1 MKVYAITGA
10 TGGMGISLCHRLAKS
25 GYALALCSTNEG
37 LLESL
42 SQELTERYGI
52 SVHYAAFDI
61 CDEAAA
67 EEFYVQAEE
76 KFGKLDGLINLAG
89 LSIPT
94 KMESVTPEDFDKMYN
109 VNVKGALLAAK
120 HYALHAVEQGG
131 LIINLGSMAGRRA
144 NANAPLYCT
153 SKSALNMLS
162 SAMQLQLAGKDIRI
176 TTLNPGGVDTR
187 FWGERKVDRSK
198 LMSADDVVDAIEF
211 VVEHPRMVIYSMD
224 FEAAV
229 RVPDLK

>member
-1 MKVYAITGA
+1 MNVYAITGA
-10 TGGMGISLCHRLAKS
+10 TGGMGQSLCRRLAKA
-25 GYALALCSTNEG
+25 GHALALCSTNAE
-37 LLESL
+37 LLAGL
-42 SQELTERYGI
+42 SQILTNDYGI
-52 SVHYAAFDI
+52 PVYTAAFDI
-61 CDEAAA
+61 CDEASM
-67 EEFYVQAEE
+67 EDFFNQAES
-76 KFGKLDGLINLAG
+76 KLGKLDGLINLAG

-94 KMESVTPEDFDKMYN
+94 KMETVTPEDFDKMYH

-153 SKSALNMLS
+153 SKSASNMLS
-162 SAMQLQLAGKDIRI
+162 SAMKLQLAGKDIRI

>member
-1 MKVYAITGA
+1 MKTFVITGA
-10 TGGMGISLCHRLAKS
+10 TGGMGLALCHRLAKA
-25 GYALALCSTNEG
+25 GYSLALCSTNAQ
-37 LLESL
+37 LLEAL
-42 SQELTERYGI
+42 SQELQDAYKIPVR
-52 SVHYAAFDI
+52 YAAFDI
-61 CDEAAA
+61 CDEAAVENFFNDA
-67 EEFYVQAEE
+67 ENH
-76 KFGKLDGLINLAG
+76 FGKLDGLINLAG

-94 KMESVTPEDFDKMYN
+94 KMDSVTPEDFDKMYN
-109 VNVKGALLAAK
+109 VNVKGALLVAK
-120 HYALHAVEQGG
+120 HYALHAVEHSG

-187 FWGERKVDRSK
+187 FWGTRQVDRSK

-224 FEAAV
+224 FEASI

>member
-1 MKVYAITGA
+1 
-10 TGGMGISLCHRLAKS
+10 
-25 GYALALCSTNEG
+25 
-37 LLESL
+37 
-42 SQELTERYGI
+42 
-52 SVHYAAFDI
+52 
-61 CDEAAA
+61 
-67 EEFYVQAEE
+67 
-76 KFGKLDGLINLAG
+76 
-89 LSIPT
+89 
-94 KMESVTPEDFDKMYN
+94 
-109 VNVKGALLAAK
+109 
-120 HYALHAVEQGG
+120 
-131 LIINLGSMAGRRA
+131 
-144 NANAPLYCT
+144 
-153 SKSALNMLS
+153 MLS